1 LTTALKSHSKAATVY
16 SEHAGAFLT
25 SGPIIPMGETREPDD
40 FEQTIFPHL
49 NAAYNLARWLLRN
62 NQDAEDVVHE
72 SYLRAHRYFGSFQGG
87 DGRAWLMGIVRN
99 TCMTWLRQRKSSEP
113 FSVAQ
118 DLNRPNTIE
127 RDPEQALLLKENLGS
142 LRTCIEA
149 LPAEY
154 RETLILRELEGFS
167 YHQIAEATGAAP
179 GTVMSR
185 LSRARKR
192 LTDCLTKTVGEMAR

>member
-1 LTTALKSHSKAATVY
+1 MRA
-16 SEHAGAFLT
+16 AGA
-25 SGPIIPMGETREPDD
+25 GIPMTESRLPND
-40 FEQTIFPHL
+40 FEQAVFPHL

-72 SYLRAHRYFGSFQGG
+72 SFLRANRYFASFRGG
-87 DGRAWLMGIVRN
+87 DARAWLLGIVRN
-99 TCMTWLRQRKSSEP
+99 TCLTWLREQKSSVP
-113 FSVAQ
+113 LSVSQ
-118 DLNRPNTIE
+118 DADRPDKVA

-142 LRTCIEA
+142 LRSCIEA

-154 RETLILRELEGFS
+154 REALVLRELEGFS
-167 YHQIAEATGAAP
+167 YQQIADVTGAAS

-192 LTDCLTKTVGEMAR
+192 LTDCLTKTVGGPIR